1 MSKKEKL
8 LKRFLQQPKDF
19 HFDELVRLLGFF
31 GYSQTA
37 KGKTAGSLIKFIND
51 EGEQILLHKPH
62 PNGIMKMYQLRQ
74 IKEKLKL

>member
-1 MSKKEKL
+1 
-8 LKRFLQQPKDF
+8 
-19 HFDELVRLLGFF
+19 LGFF

-37 KGKTAGSLIKFIND
+37 KGKTAGSRIKFFND

-62 PNGIMKMYQLRQ
+62 PNGVMKMYQLRQ